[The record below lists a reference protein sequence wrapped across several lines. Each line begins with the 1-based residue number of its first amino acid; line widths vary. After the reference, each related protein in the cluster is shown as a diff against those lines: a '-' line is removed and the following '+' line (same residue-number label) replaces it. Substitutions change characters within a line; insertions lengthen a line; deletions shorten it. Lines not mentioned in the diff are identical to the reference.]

1 MTAPFP
7 MFSTLRAITPYL
19 VRYRWRYA
27 LGLAALVLKTLG
39 SAAFPVIVGM
49 TIDSLH
55 SEASL
60 TNLYW
65 WIAVL
70 LAVALFRA
78 VCQHYR
84 QWILQSISRDIEFDM
99 RNDFVRRLLS
109 FSPRFYGAY
118 HTGDLMSRATSD
130 MEAVRLMAGS
140 GAMYFFEFCLLFAVA
155 VAVMSA
161 TDWRLTLLIFV
172 PIPVISLTVSYFGRR
187 IHDGFQAVQARL
199 AGISS
204 LAQETLRHIRVLR
217 VFGRQRHCSE
227 RFHDRSQSYV
237 RENLKL
243 AALWSRFFPT
253 LEVLVGFIYV
263 AVLWYGGRR
272 VLDGSI
278 TVGSF
283 VMFLVYM
290 NLLSWPIIGLGWVT
304 NLLQRGTASL
314 GRLNEIL
321 AQEPDVADAGQASPL
336 REIRGDIEFRGVS
349 YTYPGAH
356 QPAVD
361 QIQLYIP
368 AGETLALMG
377 ATGSGKTTLVKLIAR
392 LMDPQRGNILID
404 GIDVRQAPLE
414 VLRRSIGFVPQD
426 TSLLARPI
434 RDNIAL
440 GVPEAADW
448 EIIEAAEMAEVAA
461 EVLAFPDRFETE
473 VGEKGAT
480 LSGGQKQRTAIA
492 RALLK
497 KPRILILDDPA
508 SSVDADTEERILG
521 NLRPMM
527 RNRTTLL
534 ISHRISAAKL
544 ASRIAVLRGGRIVEL
559 GTHEELLA
567 LDGHY
572 RRLHDI
578 QLLEEELQRA

>member
-1 MTAPFP
+1 
-7 MFSTLRAITPYL
+7 
-19 VRYRWRYA
+19 
-27 LGLAALVLKTLG
+27 
-39 SAAFPVIVGM
+39 
-49 TIDSLH
+49 
-55 SEASL
+55 
-60 TNLYW
+60 
-65 WIAVL
+65 
-70 LAVALFRA
+70 
-78 VCQHYR
+78 
-84 QWILQSISRDIEFDM
+84 
-99 RNDFVRRLLS
+99 
-109 FSPRFYGAY
+109 
-118 HTGDLMSRATSD
+118 
-130 MEAVRLMAGS
+130 
-140 GAMYFFEFCLLFAVA
+140 
-155 VAVMSA
+155 
-161 TDWRLTLLIFV
+161 
-172 PIPVISLTVSYFGRR
+172 
-187 IHDGFQAVQARL
+187 
-199 AGISS
+199 
-204 LAQETLRHIRVLR
+204 
-217 VFGRQRHCSE
+217 
-227 RFHDRSQSYV
+227 
-237 RENLKL
+237 
-243 AALWSRFFPT
+243 
-253 LEVLVGFIYV
+253 
-263 AVLWYGGRR
+263 
-272 VLDGSI
+272 
-278 TVGSF
+278 
-283 VMFLVYM
+283 
-290 NLLSWPIIGLGWVT
+290 
-304 NLLQRGTASL
+304 LQRGAASL

-321 AQEPDVADAGQASPL
+321 AQEPDVADAGQVSPL

-349 YTYPGAH
+349 YTYPGGH

-377 ATGSGKTTLVKLIAR
+377 ATGSGKTTLVKLVAR
-392 LMDPQRGNILID
+392 LMDPQRGQILID

-414 VLRRSIGFVPQD
+414 ALRRSIGFVPQD

-461 EVLAFPDRFETE
+461 DVLAFPDRFETE

-480 LSGGQKQRTAIA
+480 LSGGQKHRTAIA

-521 NLRPMM
+521 NLRAMM

-544 ASRIAVLRGGRIVEL
+544 AGRIAVLSGGRIVEL